1 MLPDLWNFSHIEN
14 TAPVVHRKSIH
25 SVVRGVMALHLLQM
39 ERLVVQQLT
48 LLYSRHSDRCSTK
61 PFLTT
66 LRAVGHW
73 QVEMLPSSASCAA
86 RPTAGSTPFVE
97 LGHNAP
103 YSPLS

>member
-48 LLYSRHSDRCSTK
+48 LLYSRHSEPCSTK

-73 QVEMLPSSASCAA
+73 QVEMLPSSVLLVQPVLQLAA
-86 RPTAGSTPFVE
+86 RLLWSWGTTP
-97 LGHNAP
+97 
-103 YSPLS
+103 PLS